1 MNERRTHSL
10 ISPVKGEWARV
21 SLALLCSVMV
31 VLGAQAQT
39 TDNDRK
45 QAPED
50 RNSELRTNTWS
61 IHAQGG
67 LSWATDVW
75 YPNVNAKM
83 SYKLSPAAGGGIDFT
98 IRPWIRVG
106 AEYLWTNYRREQR
119 PTSVDPTAVPIKSY
133 GNYMM
138 HVHSAK
144 LGLGFNLMELWPGRR
159 HQWFN
164 VWIGTGVGYT
174 LARGREYSMLF
185 STTKTQGG
193 VTTPLVGGETVSND
207 SELTITGKVL
217 TTNRYEK
224 FDSPYVPASLHIE
237 ADVSRRFTLGVKG
250 EMDWFLKRKK
260 ITPEHMIYAL
270 ATVRYNFVAS
280 RARVQRAYYE
290 GEITALNDRVNALRE
305 EAEAIKMRADQEVKN
320 KTDLQQQNA
329 DLEQRLEDCAKD
341 KDRMAQLMHFVQF
354 DNNSSYLTG
363 IEMDR
368 LKVFVNSVK
377 GRKLSLVAEG
387 STPGDSEYNQRLSE
401 RRLERVLEVILKEG
415 FTPEDIKLKSA
426 IGEQGGKAQFE
437 GRRVTITVE

>member
-10 ISPVKGEWARV
+10 ISPVKGKWARV

-83 SYKLSPAAGGGIDFT
+83 SYKLSPVAGGGIDFT

-174 LARGREYSMLF
+174 LAKGREYSMLF

-270 ATVRYNFVAS
+270 ATVRYNFVPS
-280 RARVQRAYYE
+280 RASVQRAYYE
-290 GEITALNDRVNALRE
+290 GEISVLNDRVNALRE